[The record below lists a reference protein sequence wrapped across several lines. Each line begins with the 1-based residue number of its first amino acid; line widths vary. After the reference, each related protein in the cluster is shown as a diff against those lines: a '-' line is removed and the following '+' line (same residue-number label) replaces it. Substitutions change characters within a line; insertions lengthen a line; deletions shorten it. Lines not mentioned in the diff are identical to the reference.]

1 MRDALAGVPTKDLV
15 AAKVAGKVVDLS
27 RTLGALADNGT
38 ILEIEPVY
46 ADSPEGLEVIRHST
60 AHLMAM
66 AVQQLFPGTQVTIG
80 PVIEDGFF
88 YDFAT
93 PDGSGTGIGDSSYG
107 SARLDGSGTGSGD
120 SYGSARPDGS
130 GTGSGNSYGSARPI
144 TADDLPK
151 IEAKMKELAK
161 ADLKIERVEMS
172 RTEAIKTFAS
182 MGEKYKVEIIE
193 GIADPT
199 VSIYKQGDWM
209 DLCRGPHVPSTRY
222 LRAFK
227 LQSVAGAY
235 WRGDEHNAMLSR
247 IYGTAFATKE
257 ALEEHLA
264 LLELARNRDHRKLG
278 REMGLFFF
286 DPISPGMPFYLP
298 KGLIIFNE
306 LTDYIRRLYRRS
318 GYQEVITPLVF
329 KNEMFQTSGHWDN
342 FRENMFLTLDPDTPE
357 AKIDT
362 SHDGWRHGYGLKPM
376 NCPGHTFVYRSEKRS
391 YRDLPLRFAEFS
403 RLHRAERSGTLHGL
417 TRVRVMSQ
425 DDAHIFCTE
434 AQVEGE
440 VAANLAMV
448 REVYTTLGF
457 ERVEFKLATMPQHH
471 LGSEEQWQISE
482 GKLASAMS
490 RNEILFEI
498 NPGEGAFYG
507 PKIEIYV
514 PDALKRKWQVATIQV
529 DYNMPERFD
538 LTYTSSAGA
547 EERPV
552 MIHRAILGSLER
564 SIAVLLEHTGGV
576 LPFWL
581 APEQARVLSLS
592 EKVEDYAREV
602 ADLIRRAGFRATPD
616 LRNEKLGFKVRE
628 AELAKVPYMVV
639 VGEREAAARTVSLR
653 LLRGSKSQAL
663 SVDDLLGLMRKEPLP
678 A

>member
-1 MRDALAGVPTKDLV
+1 MSSELTVLVGGERRVVAREARVREALAGVPNKDLV
-15 AAKVAGKVVDLS
+15 AAKVAGKVVDLT

-46 ADSPEGLEVIRHST
+46 ADSPEGLDVIRHST

-88 YDFAT
+88 YDFAPPT
-93 PDGSGTGIGDSSYG
+93 PFTV
-107 SARLDGSGTGSGD
+107 
-120 SYGSARPDGS
+120 
-130 GTGSGNSYGSARPI
+130 
-144 TADDLPK
+144 DDLPK

-161 ADLKIERVEMS
+161 ADLKIERVEVP
-172 RTEAIKTFAS
+172 RDDAIKSFAA

-193 GIADPT
+193 GVSDPI
-199 VSIYKQGDWM
+199 SIYKQGDWM

-247 IYGTAFATKE
+247 IYGTAFASKD

-286 DPISPGMPFYLP
+286 DPISPGCPFYLP
-298 KGLIIFNE
+298 KGLVIFNE
-306 LTDYIRRLYRRS
+306 LIDYMRRLYRRY
-318 GYQEVITPLVF
+318 GYQEVVTPLVF
-329 KNEMFQTSGHWDN
+329 KNEMFHTSGHWDN
-342 FRENMFLTLDPDTPE
+342 FRENMFLTLDPEAPE

-362 SHDGWRHGYGLKPM
+362 GPDGWHHGYGVKPM
-376 NCPGHTFVYRSEKRS
+376 NCPGHTFIYRAEKRS
-391 YRDLPLRFAEFS
+391 YRDLPLRIAEFS

-434 AQVEGE
+434 AQIEDE
-440 VAANLAMV
+440 VTANLKMV
-448 REVYTTLGF
+448 RDVYATLGF
-457 ERVEFKLATMPQHH
+457 ERPEFKLATMPEPHM
-471 LGSEEQWQISE
+471 GTEEQWRMSE
-482 GKLASAMS
+482 GKLSNAME
-490 RNEILFEI
+490 RNEIAFEI

-514 PDALKRKWQVATIQV
+514 PDALKRKWQVATIQL
-529 DYNMPERFD
+529 DYNLPERFD

-564 SIAVLLEHTGGV
+564 FIAVLIEHTGGV

-602 ADLIRRAGFRATPD
+602 SDLVRRAGFRAEPD
-616 LRNEKLGFKVRE
+616 IRNQKLGFKVRE
-628 AELAKVPYMVV
+628 AELAKVPYMIV
-639 VGEREAAARTVSLR
+639 VGEREAAERTVSLR

-663 SVDDLLGLMRKEPLP
+663 SLDSLLQTMQKEPLP